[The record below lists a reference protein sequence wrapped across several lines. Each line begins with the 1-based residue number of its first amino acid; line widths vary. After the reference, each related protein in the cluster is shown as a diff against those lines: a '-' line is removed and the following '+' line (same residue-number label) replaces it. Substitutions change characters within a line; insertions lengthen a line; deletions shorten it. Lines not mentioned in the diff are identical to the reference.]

1 MTLSNHDR
9 GLLGTLYGVI
19 CFTGVVGNTIVLC
32 AVLCKRKNRKNKA
45 NKYLI
50 SLAVSDLFTSLL
62 CCPYYLHNLFVYKY
76 FDQPSIGT
84 GSSCHVIL
92 VITYLLGT
100 ASILSLTLL
109 SIDRCVAI
117 KLPFWYERNMTE
129 ARFTILVAWIWFQ
142 ALITIMPSAFMKGWI
157 GFNSNTST
165 CNMNWHVAG
174 MPFSVTFIIIN
185 FIIPAILI
193 AVTNMM
199 VFMAAR
205 RQIRV
210 IYPVNFSTFRR
221 NGLKP
226 ESLTLTSYSNRALS
240 SEPLKRRGLNRTK
253 IKEIQLNKETTVTQ
267 LTIESLD
274 QEIRKVPGSFLFPFS
289 SKITED
295 VSVTTLKDKRNKN
308 DNKFPKSQSKC
319 EEETNINKNG
329 KQIRTMKQPKLI
341 HPMLLR
347 RRPKSLTQRTKLKN
361 PTIPGQAC
369 CSIDFSSEIDEIEA
383 ISKPD
388 HRQNEICYYT
398 FTKKEVLEPKKM
410 QKPRQEFRASARP
423 ELKVALAT
431 LLLTIGFWIA
441 WLPFIFPRFLT
452 VLKVRIP
459 NKVTEYTTV
468 CALINSAW
476 NPLIVLITRSELRK
490 DFTLTMFSLVERI
503 NDYTGWFS

>member
-1 MTLSNHDR
+1 
-9 GLLGTLYGVI
+9 
-19 CFTGVVGNTIVLC
+19 
-32 AVLCKRKNRKNKA
+32 
-45 NKYLI
+45 
-50 SLAVSDLFTSLL
+50 
-62 CCPYYLHNLFVYKY
+62 
-76 FDQPSIGT
+76 
-84 GSSCHVIL
+84 
-92 VITYLLGT
+92 
-100 ASILSLTLL
+100 
-109 SIDRCVAI
+109 
-117 KLPFWYERNMTE
+117 
-129 ARFTILVAWIWFQ
+129 
-142 ALITIMPSAFMKGWI
+142 MKGWI

-221 NGLKP
+221 IRLKP
-226 ESLTLTSYSNRALS
+226 EPLTFTSYSNKALS

-253 IKEIQLNKETTVTQ
+253 IQEIKLNKETTVTQ

-289 SKITED
+289 SKITKD

-308 DNKFPKSQSKC
+308 DNKFPKCQSKC

-329 KQIRTMKQPKLI
+329 KQIRNMKQLKLI
-341 HPMLLR
+341 HPILLR

-361 PTIPGQAC
+361 PTITGQAC

-383 ISKPD
+383 ISQPD
-388 HRQNEICYYT
+388 HRQNEICYDT
-398 FTKKEVLEPKKM
+398 FTKKEDLEPKKM

-468 CALINSAW
+468 CALMNSAW

-490 DFTLTMFSLVERI
+490 DFTLIMFSLVERI